1 VRPLTILASQ
11 VRTLMPRL
19 AALCSMISGYW
30 FMPGGE
36 TEWTPPDEL
45 DAFMKKA
52 RADGKPLVYIGFGSI
67 VVPHPAETTRAI
79 IRAVERA
86 GVRAIVAKGWSGR
99 GNEVDKDGLPIEV
112 PFPESC
118 HSLEKVPHDWLFN
131 RIDAAVHHGGA
142 GTTGA
147 SLRAGLPTI
156 IKPWVRRRASPPLV
170 KATR

>member
-156 IKPWVRRRASPPLV
+156 IKPWVRRRAPSPLA
-170 KATR
+170 KALC